1 LLSGTKRLASRSV
14 LIADKETA
22 MASTDVQS
30 QISALRAEIATLQ
43 KDLSDRGSEAYE
55 TIRDRAGNAV
65 DAARPAVRSAT
76 KYVRSEGAA
85 VAQAAREHPAGL
97 STVVLTAGL
106 AGVVLG
112 YLLGSLENEPPRRQR
127 WF

>member
-1 LLSGTKRLASRSV
+1 
-14 LIADKETA
+14 
-22 MASTDVQS
+22 MASNDVQS
-30 QISALRAEIATLQ
+30 QISALRAEIAQLQ
-43 KDLSDRGSEAYE
+43 KDFGERSSEAYE
-55 TIRDRAGNAV
+55 SMRERAGNAM

-85 VAQAAREHPAGL
+85 VAQTARGHPAAA
-97 STVVLTAGL
+97 STIVLAAGL
-106 AGVVLG
+106 AGVVIG

>member
-1 LLSGTKRLASRSV
+1 
-14 LIADKETA
+14 

-43 KDLSDRGSEAYE
+43 KDLGDRGSEAYE

-65 DAARPAVRSAT
+65 EAARPAVRSAT

-106 AGVVLG
+106 AGFVLG

>member
-1 LLSGTKRLASRSV
+1 
-14 LIADKETA
+14 

-43 KDLSDRGSEAYE
+43 KDLGDRGSEAYE
-55 TIRDRAGNAV
+55 SIRDRAGNAV

-97 STVVLTAGL
+97 STVVLAAGL

>member
-1 LLSGTKRLASRSV
+1 
-14 LIADKETA
+14 
-22 MASTDVQS
+22 MASNDVQS
-30 QISALRAEIATLQ
+30 QISALRAEIAQLQ
-43 KDLSDRGSEAYE
+43 KDLGERGSEAYE
-55 TIRDRAGNAV
+55 AVRDRAGNAV
-65 DAARPAVRSAT
+65 EAARPAARSAT
-76 KYVRSEGAA
+76 RYVRNEGAA

-112 YLLGSLENEPPRRQR
+112 YLLGSLENEPPRRER

>member
-1 LLSGTKRLASRSV
+1 
-14 LIADKETA
+14 

-30 QISALRAEIATLQ
+30 QSSALRAEIATLQ

-97 STVVLTAGL
+97 STVVLAAGL

>member
-1 LLSGTKRLASRSV
+1 
-14 LIADKETA
+14 

-43 KDLSDRGSEAYE
+43 KELGDRGSEAYE

>member
-1 LLSGTKRLASRSV
+1 
-14 LIADKETA
+14 
-22 MASTDVQS
+22 MATNDVQS
-30 QISALRAEIATLQ
+30 QISALRAEIAALQ
-43 KDLSDRGSEAYE
+43 KDFGERGSEAYE

-85 VAQAAREHPAGL
+85 LAQTAREHPAGL
-97 STVVLTAGL
+97 STVALTAGL
-106 AGVVLG
+106 VGMVLG
-112 YLLGSLENEPPRRQR
+112 YLLGSLESEPPRRQR

>member
-1 LLSGTKRLASRSV
+1 
-14 LIADKETA
+14 

-30 QISALRAEIATLQ
+30 QISALRAEIAQLQ
-43 KDLSDRGSEAYE
+43 KDLGDRGAEAYE

-65 DAARPAVRSAT
+65 EAARPAVRSAT

-106 AGVVLG
+106 AGVVIG
-112 YLLGSLENEPPRRQR
+112 YLLGSLESDPPRRQR